1 MTEVAQEQSYQ
12 FSAKPRPVEQRQ
24 NYRTGGELNIMADR
38 RVVRGNTYAALVL
51 PRDDPAEVAKQRE
64 AQRRRLMRAN
74 ATGKRPGTPEP
85 VLGRK
90 HSDVQTDSYLEELT
104 ERVVEFEAET
114 QTDFLLD
121 RPQSPLFLPAKV
133 GVDCHTQVVHGDL
146 FDFDREVEPVLEV
159 LVGKTLE
166 HGMMEVLEEEELAS
180 IRRRQA
186 LFEQTRHAELLDVQR
201 MEAAEKRREEERQ
214 RRLTQEQARS
224 DEQFAAFKKAHSRA
238 TARSYLSGLGRKCL
252 DLLESEGLFSD
263 QVQVAVE
270 ADFMPWL
277 VNTVVS
283 GLQAARG
290 RQEVM
295 DSAVTKVMG
304 EMAKP
309 HKVALEKEK
318 ARQAVIEEAERR
330 FRKELAE
337 ELRLKEQLRAR
348 IEKEAGLMKEFDEY
362 IEPIPEPV
370 TFILKEATVGEDGA
384 MTVTLALPLAADA
397 AEGAEPETFTL
408 PVEGELVEQIT
419 AMQTEAGAGEVPSS
433 VWVTTSEDRS
443 AVVSAEIKAN
453 E

>member
-1 MTEVAQEQSYQ
+1 MAEVAHNDQSYA
-12 FSAKPRPVEQRQ
+12 FSAKPRPVEPRQ
-24 NYRTGGELNIMADR
+24 NYRTADSGLNIMADR

-74 ATGKRPGTPEP
+74 ATTKRPGTPEP

-90 HSDVQTDSYLEELT
+90 HGDVQTDAYLEELT

-133 GVDCHTQVVHGDL
+133 GVDCGTQVLGGEL

-166 HGMMEVLEEEELAS
+166 HGIMEVLEEEELAS

-201 MEAAEKRREEERQ
+201 MEAAEKRREEEKA
-214 RRLTQEQARS
+214 RRLAQEKARN
-224 DEQFAAFKKAHSRA
+224 DEQFAVFKKAHSRA

-263 QVQVAVE
+263 EVQVAVE

-277 VNTVVS
+277 VNTVVA
-283 GLQAARG
+283 GLDAARG
-290 RQEVM
+290 RQQLVEGSVGKVM
-295 DSAVTKVMG
+295 DK
-304 EMAKP
+304 MAKP
-309 HKVALEKEK
+309 HQAALAKEAK
-318 ARQAVIEEAERR
+318 RRALIEEAERKIR
-330 FRKELAE
+330 AELAE
-337 ELRLKEQLRAR
+337 ELRLKEQMRQRL
-348 IEKEAGLMKEFDEY
+348 ETEAAALVAFDEY
-362 IEPIPEPV
+362 VEPSTEPAAYLCTGV
-370 TFILKEATVGEDGA
+370 LDGEGYKSAQLTRPDGEAFEMEVADEDVA
-384 MTVTLALPLAADA
+384 NKISELLA
-397 AEGAEPETFTL
+397 
-408 PVEGELVEQIT
+408 
-419 AMQTEAGAGEVPSS
+419 EAGAGEVAREL
-433 VWVTTSEDRS
+433 WATHAEGK
-443 AVVSAEIKAN
+443 VVSVELKDKEAAA
-453 E
+453 

>member
-1 MTEVAQEQSYQ
+1 MTEVAQDQSYQ

-24 NYRTGGELNIMADR
+24 NYRSDTGGLNIMADR

-74 ATGKRPGTPEP
+74 ATQKRPGTPEP

-133 GVDCHTQVVHGDL
+133 GVDCGTQVDSKEV

-201 MEAAEKRREEERQ
+201 MEAAEKRREEEKA
-214 RRLTQEQARS
+214 RRMTQEKARK

-238 TARSYLSGLGRKCL
+238 TARSYLSGLGRKCM

-277 VNTVVS
+277 MNTVVT
-283 GLQAARG
+283 GLDAARG
-290 RQEVM
+290 RQEVLNACV
-295 DSAVTKVMG
+295 DKVMVN
-304 EMAKP
+304 MAKP
-309 HKVALEKEK
+309 HREAL
-318 ARQAVIEEAERR
+318 AREAKRRALIEEAERKIR
-330 FRKELAE
+330 AE
-337 ELRLKEQLRAR
+337 EAETVRLKNQWRDRMAA
-348 IEKEAGLMKEFDEY
+348 EAKGLVEFDEY
-362 IEPIPEPV
+362 IAPVAEPTSFLCTAVDTAEDGVV
-370 TFILKEATVGEDGA
+370 TATLTVGEETKT
-384 MTVTLALPLAADA
+384 MPVA
-397 AEGAEPETFTL
+397 AEAAEAL
-408 PVEGELVEQIT
+408 KA
-419 AMQTEAGAGEVPSS
+419 AMAEAAANAEMPRD
-433 VWVTTSEDRS
+433 VWADTGGGDQ
-443 AVVSAEIKAN
+443 VVSCEIKDKPA
-453 E
+453 